1 MKLRYYFGV
10 LALGLMT
17 SCVQE
22 QFLAESVVPSAPDFE
37 VVATLNDE
45 PETRTQMSADGSKV
59 LWCAGDAIS
68 VLNDGSLYRYV
79 VKTGEGM
86 ETATFKFSPLTGDE
100 ITGATGEGISSDV
113 FAAVYPH
120 NPSATLVKSDNGYL
134 INTEIPASQTYAV
147 NSYGENSSPMV
158 GVNDLRPYF
167 RFKNVGSFL
176 LMPIVSPEGENVTIM
191 SASLESKNH
200 KIAGATA
207 VTMVDGV
214 PTSVE
219 VAADGQ
225 SVVSV
230 SCGEGVKLDPVT
242 PTNFIFVLAPGTYE
256 AEDLVLTFTDN
267 VGNYFKTTIAKENT
281 FVRSQ
286 GLSFKTRTFDVTGV
300 DAVDLWVKAIA
311 EAYVEAERI
320 VPTITS
326 ISKTY
331 NWVKA
336 LATNPDVEN
345 LLQEA
350 ATLITLGKYEL
361 AYDLLNG
368 IPGFERQ
375 YNHIEA
381 VGSSIVKVS
390 PDGLES
396 FTSLLSDIEK
406 ITDAKSL
413 IKFLNDYERMY
424 EASGIK
430 SQLNTTIG
438 TIGDYIKDPSLILGL
453 IKGDKTDQTTE
464 EALVSY
470 KETLKS
476 KLNNQVTLCN
486 AALEILKFTSSFAGE
501 KEELSNFI
509 NAVNALLAKI
519 DALETKEDVENEVKK
534 LPKININIT
543 FEVPIFGTQTINRN
557 IDPTTF
563 LGEAEDVFNNLIS
576 DSIFNNGMFDGFVDA
591 IIDDIL
597 DYNFVETLE
606 ASLNSDVTGNVTM
619 DDILAALNLTDTE
632 ASKAARET
640 IKNKLTKNTVE
651 YLFSQPQFKQ
661 MVIDS
666 LREIVKAYEDS
677 EMSDIAANN
686 KALRDQ
692 AIALAK
698 STAITKARVKATYK
712 IDTELA
718 ADNEENLNSGAWG
731 MFKKVLNN
739 KKCVDIFTELSMLD
753 VYNALTEF
761 VAVVDGIYTF
771 EIKPNEAGEK
781 YNYYK
786 EPADYEQDVDWWL
799 LTFVSDSE
807 EVDE

>member
-147 NSYGENSSPMV
+147 NSYGANSSPMV

-176 LMPIVSPEGENVTIM
+176 LMPLVSPEGENVTIM
-191 SASLESKNH
+191 SASLKSKNH
-200 KIAGATA
+200 KLAGATA

-225 SVVSV
+225 SAVSV
-230 SCGEGVKLDPVT
+230 SCGEGVQLDPVT

-267 VGNYFKTTIAKENT
+267 VGNYFETTIAKENT

-300 DAVDLWVKAIA
+300 EAVDLWVKAIA

-390 PDGLES
+390 LDGMDS
-396 FTSLLSDIEK
+396 FKSLLSDVEK

-453 IKGDKTDQTTE
+453 IQGDKTDQTTE
-464 EALVSY
+464 EALASY
-470 KETLKS
+470 KKTLKS
-476 KLNNQVTLCN
+476 QLNNQVTLCN
-486 AALEILKFTSSFAGE
+486 AALKVLNLTSSFANE
-501 KEELSNFI
+501 KTEISNFI

-519 DALETKEDVENEVKK
+519 DAIETKKEVENEVKK
-534 LPKININIT
+534 LPKINIHIS
-543 FEVPIFGTQTINRN
+543 FELPVIGTQTIDRD

-576 DSIFNNGMFDGFVDA
+576 DSIFNNGVFDGFVDT
-591 IIDDIL
+591 IIDEIL
-597 DYNFVETLE
+597 NYNFVETLE
-606 ASLNSDVTGNVTM
+606 ASLNSDVTGNVTI
-619 DDILAALNLTDTE
+619 DDIVAALNLTDTE

-651 YLFSQPQFKQ
+651 YIFSQPEFKQ

-686 KALRDQ
+686 KTLRDQ

-761 VAVVDGIYTF
+761 VAVVDSVYTF

-807 EVDE
+807 EVDG